1 MCIEVLLP
9 FGTEFVILIYHNV
22 IPIEY
27 SMTNSISLSNS
38 QTIQNGSTIVITDN
52 SSMINCIISN
62 RDYSVEWFYRSEL
75 GAVQTDVTSS
85 STFSVGTGIS
95 TLNVYSNEP
104 GYYSCVINTDIV
116 YSFFVADRNLLSK
129 S

>member
-1 MCIEVLLP
+1 
-9 FGTEFVILIYHNV
+9 
-22 IPIEY
+22 
-27 SMTNSISLSNS
+27 
-38 QTIQNGSTIVITDN
+38 
-52 SSMINCIISN
+52 MINCIISN
-62 RDYSVEWFYRSEL
+62 PGYSVEWFYRSQL

-116 YSFFVADRNLLSK
+116 YSFFVADRDLLSK
-129 S
+129 LYL

>member
-1 MCIEVLLP
+1 
-9 FGTEFVILIYHNV
+9 
-22 IPIEY
+22 
-27 SMTNSISLSNS
+27 MTNSISLSNS
-38 QTIQNGSTIVITDN
+38 ETIQNGSTVVITDN

-62 RDYSVEWFYRSEL
+62 PDYSVEWFYISQL

-85 STFSVGTGIS
+85 STFSTGTGIS

-116 YSFFVADRNLLSK
+116 YSFFVADRDLLSK
-129 S
+129 L

>member
-1 MCIEVLLP
+1 
-9 FGTEFVILIYHNV
+9 
-22 IPIEY
+22 
-27 SMTNSISLSNS
+27 MTNSISLSNS
-38 QTIQNGSTIVITDN
+38 ETIKNGSTIVITEN

-62 RDYSVEWFYRSEL
+62 PDYSVEWFYRSQL
-75 GAVQTDVTSS
+75 GAVQTDITSSS
-85 STFSVGTGIS
+85 STFSARTGIS
-95 TLNVYSNEP
+95 TLNVNYNQP